1 VDSDFRFDSLGRFR
15 ELQARLADLWPTM
28 TMRTVG
34 EQERTLVVVNSINV
48 RVPAHMAPVMP
59 AYEERFLFLVLALL
73 GGARTRVIYVTSQP
87 ILPRLIDYY
96 LSLMRQAPPADLRQ
110 RLHLISVGDGSP
122 RPLIDKILSRPLLIE
137 RLRSLIGNPQRAL
150 ILPFMTTAG
159 EVELAV
165 RLGVPVYGPDP
176 SLSGFGTKS
185 GARRLFAEA
194 GIPHPPGR
202 DNVHTVDDIA
212 DSVSAL
218 QASNPGLASVMV
230 KLDDSAGGLGN
241 ARLHLEGVESPREL
255 RRGIGKLEIEDTE
268 GSAESFLA
276 ELEKRGGVV
285 EERIVGTEVRSPSA
299 QLRASPERQ
308 VEILSTHD
316 QVLGGPTGQTFLGCR
331 FPADQEY
338 GALVARLGERVG
350 WILARQGVIGRF
362 GVDFVVTRRAE
373 GWYPYAIEVNL
384 RNGGTTHPMLTMQAL
399 TDGQFVPSEGRFQT
413 AGGDRYYIATDHLEA
428 PGYSA
433 LTPDDILDRVDDDRL
448 SWDPDR
454 LQGVALHLVSAV
466 AVAGRLGLTAV
477 GSDPDDAERRYRAA
491 QGLVN
496 DLAGPVR

>member
-1 VDSDFRFDSLGRFR
+1 
-15 ELQARLADLWPTM
+15 
-28 TMRTVG
+28 MRTIG
-34 EQERTLVVVNSINV
+34 ELERTLVVVNSINV

-73 GGARTRVIYVTSQP
+73 GGPRTRVIYVTSQP

-110 RLHLISVGDGSP
+110 RLQLISVGDGSP
-122 RPLIDKILSRPLLIE
+122 RALIDKILSRPLLIE
-137 RLRSLIGNPQRAL
+137 RLRSLIGNPERAL
-150 ILPFMTTAG
+150 ILPFMTTPG

-176 SLSGFGTKS
+176 SLAIYGTKS

-202 DNVHTVDDIA
+202 DGVYTVNDIVEA
-212 DSVSAL
+212 VSEL
-218 QASNPGLASVMV
+218 QTTNPNLSSVMV

-241 ARLHLEGVESPREL
+241 ARLHVEGAESPHEL
-255 RRGIGKLEIEDTE
+255 RRRIEKLEVEDTE
-268 GSAESFLA
+268 ASAESFLA
-276 ELEKRGGVV
+276 ELELRGGVV
-285 EERIVGTEVRSPSA
+285 EERIVGNEVRSPSA

-316 QVLGGPTGQTFLGCR
+316 QLLGGPTGQTFLGCR
-331 FPADQEY
+331 FPADQDY

-362 GVDFVVTRRAE
+362 GVDFVVVRQAE

-413 AGGDRYYIATDHLEA
+413 VGGDRFYLATDHLEA
-428 PGYSA
+428 PGFTA
-433 LTPDDILDRVDDDRL
+433 LTPDDILDRVDDERL
-448 SWDPDR
+448 NWDPDR

-477 GSDPDDAERRYRAA
+477 GSDPEDAERRYRAA
-491 QGLVN
+491 EGLISH
-496 DLAGPVR
+496 LASLG